1 MGFFDKAKQFMGG
14 KNMADVVIAEVERQP
29 GDAASMPVGDS
40 VVKGAF
46 FVNVKEDCELL
57 KTVTTLSLRY
67 FKDGQSFDSYAGESV
82 YPDPNPNV
90 SYSDDF
96 PKLPM
101 KMTAGQSLRMTFL
114 VHDVDLRAV
123 AAKSQILDA
132 NGAAGAG
139 AIKLVVKCVAD
150 VKGSPF
156 DPSSET
162 LVTLLP
168 S

>member
-1 MGFFDKAKQFMGG
+1 M
-14 KNMADVVIAEVERQP
+14 
-29 GDAASMPVGDS
+29 
-40 VVKGAF
+40 
-46 FVNVKEDCELL
+46 
-57 KTVTTLSLRY
+57 KTRTELSLRVY
-67 FKDGQSFDSYAGESV
+67 KDGQEFTSYVAESI
-82 YPDPNPNV
+82 YPDPRT

-101 KMTAGQSLRMTFL
+101 TMTPGQSLRMTFL

-123 AAKSQILDA
+123 AAKNSILDA
-132 NGAAGAG
+132 NGAASAG

-162 LVTLLP
+162 LVTMLP
-168 S
+168 G